1 MKKYF
6 FLFSLL
12 SLVHAA
18 AALDLKNAKF
28 PLFYECHKEQSAGLY
43 TNRSTGNVEATQ
55 FSVDRSDRWQMKIDV
70 IRKLEDLKSLPYKC
84 TDQRNAR
91 IAATGRNS
99 FNAAQTGDKLFKP
112 EYCATFKYSEG
123 TESIEISQHCKL
135 AVSTDGEI
143 FCGITDS
150 FFFDSDRL
158 IGFQTADSL
167 TAFRYGYVKTATVDS
182 IACIRLDR

>member
-6 FLFSLL
+6 VLFSLL
-12 SLVHAA
+12 SLVHGA

-70 IRKLEDLKSLPYKC
+70 IRKVEDLKSLPYKC
-84 TDQRNAR
+84 TNQRNAR
-91 IAATGRNS
+91 IAATGKNP
-99 FNAAQTGDKLFKP
+99 FNASQTRDKLFEP
-112 EYCATFKYSEG
+112 EYCATFKYSAG
-123 TESIEISQHCKL
+123 TESIKISQHCKL
-135 AVSTDGEI
+135 AVTGDGEI

-158 IGFQTADSL
+158 IGFQTDDSL
-167 TAFRYGYVKTATVDS
+167 KAFRYGFVKTATVES
-182 IACIRLDR
+182 IACIRMDR